1 MTYPTTLAESLA
13 LIGQTSPQ
21 TSATMLTTPIYGD
34 ALMFG
39 ADGTID
45 CPVSQVFILA
55 QAGGM
60 AGSDNFTISLEQ
72 DTVSSFDSGN
82 AKAVTNSAGTAKSAA
97 PSSDNKQVIINLKAE
112 ELDNANGFKYW
123 RYKCLASAD
132 ESITFNVA
140 VFGADSRFG
149 PASDFDLSTVVAI
162 VK

>member
-1 MTYPTTLAESLA
+1 MAYPVTLAESLG
-13 LIGQTSPQ
+13 LVGQTSPQ
-21 TSATMLTTPIYGD
+21 RNETLNSVPVYGD

-45 CPVSQVFILA
+45 CPVSQVLILA

-60 AGSDNFTISLEQ
+60 TGSDNYTISLEQ

-82 AKAVTNSAGTAKSAA
+82 AKAITNSAGTAKEAA

-123 RYKCLASAD
+123 RYKVLGSAD
-132 ESITFNVA
+132 VA
-140 VFGADSRFG
+140 INFSVSVFGADSRFG
-149 PASDFDLSTVVAI
+149 PASDFDLDTVKVI
-162 VK
+162 IK